1 MRDKALTIRII
12 NAFDNQINNKPYTTP
27 DVPAAYSQTPDQN
40 IIQNRNFNEKFIEFL
55 TPYYISYEKLNQ
67 LNLIFFTLFIII
79 YYKNDRQKSLT
90 EYMSNS
96 MSLG

>member
-55 TPYYISYEKLNQ
+55 TPCYISYEKLNQ
-67 LNLIFFTLFIII
+67 LNLFLSII
-79 YYKNDRQKSLT
+79 YYLDR
-90 EYMSNS
+90 
-96 MSLG
+96 